1 MSTESYGMSAEQAKA
16 KSTAWAVT
24 YADLV
29 TLLLTFFILLLVIL
43 NDAEKHIDRVIN
55 MLLDETYK
63 ELKENIESSY
73 VSVDRVT
80 KCVKIT
86 LASGSRE
93 A

>member
-1 MSTESYGMSAEQAKA
+1 MSIDSYGMSVDEAKA

-63 ELKENIESSY
+63 ELKENVEYSY

-80 KCVKIT
+80 
-86 LASGSRE
+86 
-93 A
+93 